1 MLTQQDW
8 AEEVA
13 NLAVG
18 SVVKLYYF
26 NVLRKKRKIF
36 IFTGICTV
44 YNKKTGTFTLSNTL
58 SGGVSAEICFSVS
71 SPHIVV
77 LQLLVG
83 YNFQR
88 FRRRRAL
95 ASKRSKIQVSK
106 GGNSRLITNTK
117 LSLDPYDYLYSPV
130 VAFSERQRLR
140 RKFRI

>member
-1 MLTQQDW
+1 MVGYRDL

-18 SVVKLYYF
+18 SVAKLYYF

-36 IFTGICTV
+36 IFTGICTA
-44 YNKKTGTFTLSNTL
+44 YNKKTGTFNLRNTL
-58 SGGVSAEICFSVS
+58 SGGVSAEINFSLS
-71 SPHIVV
+71 SPHIIE
-77 LQLLVG
+77 LQILVG

-95 ASKRSKIQVSK
+95 ELERPRVGFFK
-106 GGNSRLITNTK
+106 GNRRLVTNPK